1 MSFIELPGL
10 SDTKEPQI
18 VPEGEYD
25 LCIVQAKLNEKEG
38 STTIMTILEIEGEE
52 NAANV
57 FHYIALPGADDEEDK
72 RKAKNLFSKRFFHQ
86 FGIEMDGGVEL
97 EQFVGCR
104 ARCKLTQ
111 DEYEGNLKNVL
122 QVNRLPAEVTEG

>member
-10 SDTKEPQI
+10 SDVKEPQI

-25 LCIVQAKLNEKEG
+25 LCIIQAKLNKKEE
-38 STTIMTILEIEGEE
+38 STTIMTILEIEGKE

-57 FHYIALPGADDEEDK
+57 FHYIALPGENDEEDK
-72 RKAKNLFSKRFFHQ
+72 RKTKLLFARRFFHQ
-86 FGIEMDGGVEL
+86 FGIEMDSGIEL
-97 EQFVGCR
+97 EQFVGSRSRCR
-104 ARCKLTQ
+104 LIQ